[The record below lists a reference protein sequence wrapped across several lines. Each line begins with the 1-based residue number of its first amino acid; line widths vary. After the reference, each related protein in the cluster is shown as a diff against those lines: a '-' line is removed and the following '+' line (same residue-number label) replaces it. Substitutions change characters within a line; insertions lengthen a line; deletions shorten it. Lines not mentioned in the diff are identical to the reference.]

1 MRTKNHKRD
10 FLDYVLYH
18 FDFEDRVAVWILN
31 FIKAHPTIIDYVS
44 FSDMTIDRRLRIA
57 EKTTGRPTLVLEK
70 GSIVTTDGEVILHE
84 LNSNDMEPVF
94 LEFVFSTPNKRYDE
108 MKNNGCD
115 SNQGH
120 VYDEMKVLEEQ
131 IDTALMNNDRH
142 LFYKLT
148 EELKNRIARER

>member
-31 FIKAHPTIIDYVS
+31 FIKAHPNIIDCVS

-70 GSIVTTDGEVILHE
+70 KSIVTTDGEVILHE

-108 MKNNGCD
+108 MKNSERD

-120 VYDEMKVLEEQ
+120 IHDQIKVLEEQ
-131 IDTALMNNDRH
+131 IDTALMNNDRD
-142 LFYKLT
+142 LFYRLT
-148 EELKNRIARER
+148 EELKNRKTCER